1 MDSGQPDG
9 VQILTSSP
17 VMLADLTVMSPVTVT
32 TAYGHGMDET
42 SPFLL
47 LQGLLAERA
56 DDVTKESWA
65 PGS

>member
-1 MDSGQPDG
+1 MGFKSLLLPLAGC
-9 VQILTSSP
+9 

-56 DDVTKESWA
+56 DDVIKESWA